1 MGRSIRFKL
10 GALFGF
16 VFVVMGLASV
26 ATIIATVSAS
36 DSVKNV
42 NAIYLPAA
50 RQTGQLHLAAGE
62 FKRDQ
67 LGFLLASDVR
77 PGPPRA
83 PCW

>member
-36 DSVKNV
+36 DSVK
-42 NAIYLPAA
+42 AP
-50 RQTGQLHLAAGE
+50 
-62 FKRDQ
+62 
-67 LGFLLASDVR
+67 VR
-77 PGPPRA
+77 KL
-83 PCW
+83 

>member
-42 NAIYLPAA
+42 NAIYVPAA
-50 RQTGQLHLAAGE
+50 RQTG
-62 FKRDQ
+62 
-67 LGFLLASDVR
+67 
-77 PGPPRA
+77 
-83 PCW
+83 